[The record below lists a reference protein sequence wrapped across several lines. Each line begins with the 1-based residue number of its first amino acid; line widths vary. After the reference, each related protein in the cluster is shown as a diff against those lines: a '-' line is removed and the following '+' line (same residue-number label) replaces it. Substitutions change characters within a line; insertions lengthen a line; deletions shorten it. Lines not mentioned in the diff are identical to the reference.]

1 MSKNL
6 HCPNCFV
13 ELTPDTLA
21 AACEDDATREYLGLF
36 NTHSWELLRP
46 LSAYIGLFRPKKSRL
61 SWSRALKLAQEVLA
75 MDDVHGSTSVA
86 GAGRTGAT
94 NDVRMSAALIETTE
108 AMRVKQR
115 EGRFKPL
122 TNHNYLLR
130 VLESLPASIQPA
142 TASGESKTP
151 VIGQSKTAQAR
162 AALDAHAG
170 PGGDIDPRFVKLVCD
185 GLKGW
190 LLLGLEGQPAADLI
204 TEVADDWITYLWTRR
219 DWNDLEKGYV
229 GKLRH
234 GFVSTGQDAKRWPN
248 KKDVLTCVPNYTQ

>member
-36 NTHSWELLRP
+36 SKHSWDLLRP
-46 LSAYIGLFRPKKSRL
+46 LSSYIGLFRPKKSRL

-75 MDDVHGSTSVA
+75 ITQT
-86 GAGRTGAT
+86 TGT
-94 NDVRMSAALIETTE
+94 RDNDVRMAAALVETTE

-115 EGRFKPL
+115 EGKFKPL

-130 VLESLPASIQPA
+130 VLESLPAGIQPA
-142 TASGESKTP
+142 NAPSDTGKPLLVT
-151 VIGQSKTAQAR
+151 GQQSKTAQAR
-162 AALDAHAG
+162 AALDAHQG
-170 PGGDIDPRFVKLVCD
+170 PSDDIDPRFVKLVCE
-185 GLKGW
+185 GLKAW

-204 TEVADDWITYLWTRR
+204 TDVADDWITYLWPRR
-219 DWNDLEKGYV
+219 AWSDMSKGYV

-234 GFVSTGQDAKRWPN
+234 GFVSTGQAAKRWPN